1 MQMLSTV
8 CILHFELT
16 DRHSSVVAVLRRVL
30 ALNLLV
36 AIAKIA
42 LGYFS
47 GAVSI
52 LSDGFHSL
60 ADASSNVVALVGV
73 SAAQRPADED
83 HPYGHRK
90 YETMASVGILMF
102 MLLALTEVARHA
114 VEHLRAPSVPSVLPA
129 GIITMVA
136 TLVVNLFVVRYESSA
151 GRRLRSE
158 VLSADAKHTRSDVWT
173 TIAVLVALAGVW
185 LGYPILDGIAGIVVS
200 AFIGYA
206 CWQIAREA
214 SGVLADEIVLA
225 EGDIRPVVESVP
237 GVVGCEKI
245 RTRGSADSVFV
256 DLHLWI
262 DGRTPL
268 GEAHALSH
276 VVKDRLMTRFPEVV
290 DVVIHI
296 EPPKMSSQSP
306 TSNIQGR
313 DARPDGPPEG
323 GPYDRT

>member
-1 MQMLSTV
+1 M
-8 CILHFELT
+8 T
-16 DRHSSVVAVLRRVL
+16 DRHHSVVSVLRRVL

-36 AIAKIA
+36 AFAKIS

-73 SAAQRPADED
+73 FAAQRPADRD

-102 MLLALTEVARHA
+102 MLLVLSEVARTA
-114 VEHLRAPSVPSVLPA
+114 IEHLRVSSTPTVLPLGLA
-129 GIITMVA
+129 TMLA
-136 TLVVNLFVVRYESSA
+136 TLAVNLFVVRYESQA

-158 VLSADAKHTRSDVWT
+158 VLGADAKHTKSDVWT
-173 TIAVLVALAGVW
+173 TLAVLVALVGVG
-185 LGYPILDGIAGIVVS
+185 LGFPVLDPIAGLVVS
-200 AFIGYA
+200 GFIGYA

-214 SGVLADEIVLA
+214 SGVLADQIVLA
-225 EGDIRPVVESVP
+225 EGDIRGVVDSVP
-237 GVVGCEKI
+237 GVIGCEKI
-245 RTRGSADSVFV
+245 RTRGSADNVFV

-268 GEAHALSH
+268 GQAHALSH
-276 VVKDRLMTRFPEVV
+276 VVKDKLMARFPEVV

-296 EPPKMSSQSP
+296 EPPHGQREIPKPKAQIPNRKRS
-306 TSNIQGR
+306 
-313 DARPDGPPEG
+313 
-323 GPYDRT
+323 

>member
-1 MQMLSTV
+1 MAHS
-8 CILHFELT
+8 
-16 DRHSSVVAVLRRVL
+16 DRARVLKRSDSSDRYQSVVRVLRRVL
-30 ALNLLV
+30 ALNLIV
-36 AIAKIA
+36 AFAKIA

-73 SAAQRPADED
+73 SAARRPADAD

-102 MLLALTEVARHA
+102 MLLVLSEVARNA
-114 VEHLRAPSVPSVLPA
+114 IVRLRAPGTPAVLPLGLA
-129 GIITMVA
+129 TMVA
-136 TLVVNLFVVRYESSA
+136 TLVVNVFVVRYESRA

-158 VLSADAKHTRSDVWT
+158 VLGADAKHTKSDVWT
-173 TIAVLVALAGVW
+173 TLAVLVALVGVW
-185 LGYPILDGIAGIVVS
+185 LGFPVLDPIAGLVVS
-200 AFIGYA
+200 GFIGYA

-214 SGVLADEIVLA
+214 SGVLADEVVLA
-225 EGDIRPVVESVP
+225 DEDIRPVVESVP

-245 RTRGSADSVFV
+245 RTRGPSDSVFV

-276 VVKDRLMTRFPEVV
+276 VVKDKLMARFPEIV

-296 EPPKMSSQSP
+296 EPPH
-306 TSNIQGR
+306 
-313 DARPDGPPEG
+313 GPPAG
-323 GPYDRT
+323 GPYAR

>member
-1 MQMLSTV
+1 LN
-8 CILHFELT
+8 FELT
-16 DRHSSVVAVLRRVL
+16 DRHRSVVRVLRRVL
-30 ALNLLV
+30 VLNLIV
-36 AIAKIA
+36 AVAKIT

-73 SAAQRPADED
+73 SAARRPADEN

-90 YETMASVGILMF
+90 YETMASIAILMF
-102 MLLALTEVARHA
+102 MLLVLSEVARHA
-114 VEHLRAPSVPSVLPA
+114 IVHLQAPGTPA
-129 GIITMVA
+129 VIPIGFITMLA
-136 TLVVNLFVVRYESSA
+136 TLVVNVFVVRYESSA

-158 VLSADAKHTRSDVWT
+158 VLGADAKHTRSDVWT
-173 TIAVLVALAGVW
+173 TIAVLVALTGVG
-185 LGYPILDGIAGIVVS
+185 LGYPILDPIAGLIVSV
-200 AFIGYA
+200 FIAYA

-214 SGVLADEIVLA
+214 SGILADEIVLPQ
-225 EGDIRPVVESVP
+225 EDIRSVVEAVP
-237 GVVGCEKI
+237 GVVGTEKI
-245 RTRGSADSVFV
+245 RTRGPADSVFV

-276 VVKDRLMTRFPEVV
+276 VVKDKLMARFPEIV

-296 EPPKMSSQSP
+296 EPPHP
-306 TSNIQGR
+306 TSNSQF
-313 DARPDGPPEG
+313 P
-323 GPYDRT
+323 TSK

>member
-1 MQMLSTV
+1 MVADSDSARV
-8 CILHFELT
+8 LT
-16 DRHSSVVAVLRRVL
+16 DRHRSVVRVLRRVL
-30 ALNLLV
+30 ILNLIV
-36 AIAKIA
+36 AIAKVS

-73 SAAQRPADED
+73 SAAQRPADEN

-90 YETMASVGILMF
+90 YETMASIAILMF
-102 MLLALTEVARHA
+102 MLLVLSEVARNA
-114 VEHLRAPSVPSVLPA
+114 IAHLRAPAVPTVLPA

-136 TLVVNLFVVRYESSA
+136 TLVINVFVVRYESRA

-158 VLSADAKHTRSDVWT
+158 VLGADAKHTRSDVWT
-173 TIAVLVALAGVW
+173 TIAVLAALTGVA
-185 LGYPILDGIAGIVVS
+185 LGYPVLDPIAGLVVS
-200 AFIGYA
+200 VFIGYA

-225 EGDIRPVVESVP
+225 EENIRSVVQSVP
-237 GVVGCEKI
+237 GVIGCEKI
-245 RTRGSADSVFV
+245 RTRGPADNVFV

-262 DGRTPL
+262 DARTPL

-276 VVKDRLMTRFPEVV
+276 VVKDRLMARFPEIV

-296 EPPKMSSQSP
+296 EPPHEQLPNPKSQVP
-306 TSNIQGR
+306 N
-313 DARPDGPPEG
+313 PDH
-323 GPYDRT
+323 

>member
-1 MQMLSTV
+1 VVADSDRARVLN
-8 CILHFELT
+8 
-16 DRHSSVVAVLRRVL
+16 DRHRSVVRVL
-30 ALNLLV
+30 WRVLVLNLLV
-36 AIAKIA
+36 AFAKIA

-73 SAAQRPADED
+73 SAAQRPADEN

-102 MLLALTEVARHA
+102 MLFVLVEVAQHA
-114 VEHLRAPSVPSVLPA
+114 FAHLRMPSMPAAVPL
-129 GIITMVA
+129 GITTMLV
-136 TLVVNLFVVRYESSA
+136 TLAINVIVVRYESSE

-158 VLSADAKHTRSDVWT
+158 VLGADAKHTKSDVWT
-173 TIAVLVALAGVW
+173 TTAVLVALAGVW
-185 LGYPILDGIAGIVVS
+185 LGYPILDPLAGLIVTL
-200 AFIGYA
+200 FIGYA

-214 SGVLADEIVLA
+214 SGVLADQIVLP
-225 EGDIRPVVESVP
+225 EEDIRAVVESVS
-237 GVVGCEKI
+237 GVVGTEKI

-276 VVKDRLMTRFPEVV
+276 VVKDKLMARFPEIV

-296 EPPKMSSQSP
+296 EPPH
-306 TSNIQGR
+306 R
-313 DARPDGPPEG
+313 AA
-323 GPYDRT
+323 

>member
-1 MQMLSTV
+1 M
-8 CILHFELT
+8 T
-16 DRHSSVVAVLRRVL
+16 DRHHSVVRVLRRVL

-36 AIAKIA
+36 AFAKIA

-90 YETMASVGILMF
+90 YETMASLGILMF
-102 MLLALTEVARHA
+102 MLIVLSEVARNA
-114 VEHLRAPSVPSVLPA
+114 LGHLRAPRQPSVLPV
-129 GIITMVA
+129 GMITMVA
-136 TLVVNLFVVRYESSA
+136 TLAVNVLVVRYESRA
-151 GRRLRSE
+151 ARRLRSE
-158 VLSADAKHTRSDVWT
+158 VLGADARHTQSDVWT
-173 TIAVLVALAGVW
+173 TVAVLAALVGVW
-185 LGYPILDGIAGIVVS
+185 FGYPIFDPLAGLVVS
-200 AFIGYA
+200 VFIGYA

-214 SGVLADEIVLA
+214 SGILADQVVIA
-225 EGDIRPVVESVP
+225 EEELRSIVESVP
-237 GVVGCEKI
+237 GVVGSEKI
-245 RTRGSADSVFV
+245 RTRGTADTVFV

-262 DGRTPL
+262 DPRTPL

-276 VVKDRLMTRFPEVV
+276 VVKDRLMAQFPEIV

-296 EPPKMSSQSP
+296 EPPH
-306 TSNIQGR
+306 
-313 DARPDGPPEG
+313 
-323 GPYDRT
+323 

>member
-1 MQMLSTV
+1 MLFAF
-8 CILHFELT
+8 CISNFELT
-16 DRHSSVVAVLRRVL
+16 DRHQSVVRVLRRVL
-30 ALNLLV
+30 ILNLIV
-36 AIAKIA
+36 AIAKVS

-73 SAAQRPADED
+73 SAAQRPADEN

-90 YETMASVGILMF
+90 YETMASVAILMF
-102 MLLALTEVARHA
+102 MLLVLSEVARNA
-114 VEHLRAPSVPSVLPA
+114 IAHLRAPAIPTVLPA

-136 TLVVNLFVVRYESSA
+136 TLVVNVFVVRYESRA

-158 VLSADAKHTRSDVWT
+158 VLGADAKHTRSDVWT
-173 TIAVLVALAGVW
+173 TIAVLAALTGVA
-185 LGYPILDGIAGIVVS
+185 LGYPVLDPIAGLVVS
-200 AFIGYA
+200 VFIGYA

-225 EGDIRPVVESVP
+225 EEPIRSVVQSVP
-237 GVVGCEKI
+237 GVIGCEKI
-245 RTRGSADSVFV
+245 RTRGPADNVFV

-262 DGRTPL
+262 DARTPL

-276 VVKDRLMTRFPEVV
+276 VVKDRLMARFPEIV

-296 EPPKMSSQSP
+296 EPPHEQLPNPKFQLP
-306 TSNIQGR
+306 N
-313 DARPDGPPEG
+313 PNH
-323 GPYDRT
+323 

>member
-1 MQMLSTV
+1 VVADSDSARV
-8 CILHFELT
+8 LT
-16 DRHSSVVAVLRRVL
+16 DRHRSVVRVLRRVL
-30 ALNLLV
+30 ILNLIV
-36 AIAKIA
+36 AIAKVS

-73 SAAQRPADED
+73 SAAQRPADEN

-90 YETMASVGILMF
+90 YETMASVAILMF
-102 MLLALTEVARHA
+102 MLLVLSEVARHA
-114 VEHLRAPSVPSVLPA
+114 IAHLRAPGMPTVLPA

-136 TLVVNLFVVRYESSA
+136 TLVINVFVVRYESRA

-158 VLSADAKHTRSDVWT
+158 VLGADAKHTKSDVWT
-173 TIAVLVALAGVW
+173 TIAVLAALTGVA
-185 LGYPILDGIAGIVVS
+185 LGYPVLDPIAGLVVS
-200 AFIGYA
+200 VFIGYA

-225 EGDIRPVVESVP
+225 EENIRGVVQSVP
-237 GVVGCEKI
+237 GVIGCEKI
-245 RTRGSADSVFV
+245 RTRGPADSVFV

-262 DGRTPL
+262 DARTPL

-276 VVKDRLMTRFPEVV
+276 VVKDRLMASFPEIV

-296 EPPKMSSQSP
+296 EPPHEQLPNPKSQIP
-306 TSNIQGR
+306 N
-313 DARPDGPPEG
+313 PNH
-323 GPYDRT
+323 

>member
-1 MQMLSTV
+1 LN
-8 CILHFELT
+8 FELT
-16 DRHSSVVAVLRRVL
+16 ERHQSVVRVLRRVL
-30 ALNLLV
+30 ILNLIV
-36 AIAKIA
+36 AIAKVS

-73 SAAQRPADED
+73 SAAQRPADEN

-90 YETMASVGILMF
+90 YETMASVAILMF
-102 MLLALTEVARHA
+102 MLLVLSEVARNA
-114 VEHLRAPSVPSVLPA
+114 IAHLRAPAVPTVLPA

-136 TLVVNLFVVRYESSA
+136 TLVINVFVVRYESRA

-158 VLSADAKHTRSDVWT
+158 VLGADAKHTRSDVWT
-173 TIAVLVALAGVW
+173 TIAVLAALTGVA
-185 LGYPILDGIAGIVVS
+185 LGYPVLDPIAGLVVS
-200 AFIGYA
+200 VFIGYA

-225 EGDIRPVVESVP
+225 EENIRGVVQSVP
-237 GVVGCEKI
+237 GVIGCEKI
-245 RTRGSADSVFV
+245 RTRGPADNVFV

-262 DGRTPL
+262 DARTPL

-276 VVKDRLMTRFPEVV
+276 VVKDRLMARFPEIV

-296 EPPKMSSQSP
+296 EPPHEQLPNPKSQIP
-306 TSNIQGR
+306 NPNQ
-313 DARPDGPPEG
+313 
-323 GPYDRT
+323 

>member
-1 MQMLSTV
+1 MN
-8 CILHFELT
+8 FELT
-16 DRHSSVVAVLRRVL
+16 ERHQSVVRVLRRVL
-30 ALNLLV
+30 ILNLIV
-36 AIAKIA
+36 AIAKVS

-73 SAAQRPADED
+73 SAAQRPADEN

-90 YETMASVGILMF
+90 YETMASVAILMF
-102 MLLALTEVARHA
+102 MLLVLSEVARNA
-114 VEHLRAPSVPSVLPA
+114 IAHLRAPAVPTVLPA

-136 TLVVNLFVVRYESSA
+136 TLVINVFVVRYESRA

-158 VLSADAKHTRSDVWT
+158 VLGADAKHTRSDVWT
-173 TIAVLVALAGVW
+173 TIAVLAALTGVA
-185 LGYPILDGIAGIVVS
+185 LGYPVLDPIAGLVVS
-200 AFIGYA
+200 VFIGYA

-225 EGDIRPVVESVP
+225 EENIRSVVQSVP
-237 GVVGCEKI
+237 GVIGCEKI
-245 RTRGSADSVFV
+245 RTRGPADNVFV

-262 DGRTPL
+262 DARTPL

-276 VVKDRLMTRFPEVV
+276 VVKDRLMARFPEIV

-296 EPPKMSSQSP
+296 EPPHEQLPNSQP
-306 TSNIQGR
+306 QLPNPNHHGH
-313 DARPDGPPEG
+313 
-323 GPYDRT
+323 

>member
-1 MQMLSTV
+1 VAHS
-8 CILHFELT
+8 
-16 DRHSSVVAVLRRVL
+16 DRARVLKRSDNSDRYQSVVRVLRRVL
-30 ALNLLV
+30 ALNLIV
-36 AIAKIA
+36 AFAKIA

-73 SAAQRPADED
+73 SAARRPADAD

-102 MLLALTEVARHA
+102 MLLVLSEVARNA
-114 VEHLRAPSVPSVLPA
+114 IVRLRAPGTPAVLPLGLA
-129 GIITMVA
+129 TMVA
-136 TLVVNLFVVRYESSA
+136 TLVVNVFVVRYESRA

-158 VLSADAKHTRSDVWT
+158 VLGADAKHTKSDVWT
-173 TIAVLVALAGVW
+173 TLAVLVALVGVW
-185 LGYPILDGIAGIVVS
+185 LGFPVLDPIAGLVVS
-200 AFIGYA
+200 GFIGYA

-214 SGVLADEIVLA
+214 SGVLADEVVLA
-225 EGDIRPVVESVP
+225 EEDIRPVVESVP

-245 RTRGSADSVFV
+245 RTRGPSDSVFV

-276 VVKDRLMTRFPEVV
+276 VVKDKLMARYPEIV

-296 EPPKMSSQSP
+296 EPPHEEIPNPKSQMP
-306 TSNIQGR
+306 N
-313 DARPDGPPEG
+313 PNL
-323 GPYDRT
+323 

>member
-1 MQMLSTV
+1 LN
-8 CILHFELT
+8 FELT
-16 DRHSSVVAVLRRVL
+16 ERHQSVVRVLRRVL
-30 ALNLLV
+30 ILNLIV
-36 AIAKIA
+36 AIAKVS

-73 SAAQRPADED
+73 SAAQRPADEN

-90 YETMASVGILMF
+90 YETMASVAILMF
-102 MLLALTEVARHA
+102 MLLVLSEVARNA
-114 VEHLRAPSVPSVLPA
+114 IAHLRAPAVPTVLPA

-136 TLVVNLFVVRYESSA
+136 TLVINVFVVRYESRA

-158 VLSADAKHTRSDVWT
+158 VLGADAKHTRSDVWT
-173 TIAVLVALAGVW
+173 TIAVLAALTGVA
-185 LGYPILDGIAGIVVS
+185 LGYPVLDPIAGLVVS
-200 AFIGYA
+200 VFIGYA

-225 EGDIRPVVESVP
+225 EENIRSVVQSVP
-237 GVVGCEKI
+237 GVIGCEKI
-245 RTRGSADSVFV
+245 RTRGPADNVFV

-262 DGRTPL
+262 DARTPL

-276 VVKDRLMTRFPEVV
+276 VVKDRLMARFPEIV

-296 EPPKMSSQSP
+296 EPPHEQLPNSQPQLPSP
-306 TSNIQGR
+306 NHHGH
-313 DARPDGPPEG
+313 
-323 GPYDRT
+323 

>member
-1 MQMLSTV
+1 M
-8 CILHFELT
+8 LHFELT
-16 DRHSSVVAVLRRVL
+16 ERHQSVVRVLRRVL
-30 ALNLLV
+30 ILNLIV
-36 AIAKIA
+36 AIAKVS

-73 SAAQRPADED
+73 SAAQRPADEN

-90 YETMASVGILMF
+90 YETMASVAILMF
-102 MLLALTEVARHA
+102 MLLVLSEVARNA
-114 VEHLRAPSVPSVLPA
+114 IAHLRAPAVPTVLPA

-136 TLVVNLFVVRYESSA
+136 TLVINVFVVRYESRA

-158 VLSADAKHTRSDVWT
+158 VLGADAKHTRSDVWT
-173 TIAVLVALAGVW
+173 TIAVLAALTGVA
-185 LGYPILDGIAGIVVS
+185 LGYPVLDPIAGLVVS
-200 AFIGYA
+200 VFIGYA

-225 EGDIRPVVESVP
+225 EENIRSVVQSVP
-237 GVVGCEKI
+237 GVIGCEKI
-245 RTRGSADSVFV
+245 RTRGPADNVFV

-262 DGRTPL
+262 DARTPL

-276 VVKDRLMTRFPEVV
+276 VVKDRLMARFPEIV

-296 EPPKMSSQSP
+296 EPPHEQLPNPKPQLP
-306 TSNIQGR
+306 NPNHHGH
-313 DARPDGPPEG
+313 
-323 GPYDRT
+323 

>member
-1 MQMLSTV
+1 MADP
-8 CILHFELT
+8 
-16 DRHSSVVAVLRRVL
+16 DRARVLKRSDNSDRYQSVVRVLRRVL
-30 ALNLLV
+30 VLNLIV
-36 AIAKIA
+36 AFAKIA

-73 SAAQRPADED
+73 SAARRPADAD

-102 MLLALTEVARHA
+102 MLLVLSEVARNA
-114 VEHLRAPSVPSVLPA
+114 IARLRAPGTPAVLPLGLA
-129 GIITMVA
+129 TMVA
-136 TLVVNLFVVRYESSA
+136 TLVVNLFVVRYESRA

-158 VLSADAKHTRSDVWT
+158 VLGADAKHTKSDVWT
-173 TIAVLVALAGVW
+173 TLAVLVALVGVG
-185 LGYPILDGIAGIVVS
+185 LGFPVLDPIAGLVVS
-200 AFIGYA
+200 GFIGYA

-214 SGVLADEIVLA
+214 SGVLADQVVLA
-225 EGDIRPVVESVP
+225 EDDIRPVVESVP
-237 GVVGCEKI
+237 GVIGCEKI
-245 RTRGSADSVFV
+245 RTRGSADNVFV

-268 GEAHALSH
+268 GQAHALSH
-276 VVKDRLMTRFPEVV
+276 VVKDKLMARFPEVV

-296 EPPKMSSQSP
+296 EPPHGQREIPKPKAQIPNRKRS
-306 TSNIQGR
+306 
-313 DARPDGPPEG
+313 
-323 GPYDRT
+323 

>member
-1 MQMLSTV
+1 M
-8 CILHFELT
+8 HFELT
-16 DRHSSVVAVLRRVL
+16 SIDRHRSVVRVLRRVL

-60 ADASSNVVALVGV
+60 ADASSNVVALVGI
-73 SAAQRPADED
+73 SAAQRPADEN

-102 MLLALTEVARHA
+102 MLLVLSEVARNA
-114 VEHLRAPSVPSVLPA
+114 IVHLRTPRSPSALPI
-129 GIITMVA
+129 GMVTMLV
-136 TLVVNLFVVRYESSA
+136 TLAINVFVVRYESRA

-158 VLSADAKHTRSDVWT
+158 VLGADARHTQSDVWT
-173 TIAVLVALAGVW
+173 TLAVVVALTGVW
-185 LGYPILDGIAGIVVS
+185 LGYPVLDPLAGLVVS
-200 AFIGYA
+200 VFIGYA

-214 SGVLADEIVLA
+214 SGVLADHVVLA
-225 EGDIRPVVESVP
+225 EDEIRSVVESVP
-237 GVVGCEKI
+237 GVIGSEKI
-245 RTRGSADSVFV
+245 RTRGTADTVFV
-256 DLHLWI
+256 DLHLWV
-262 DGRTPL
+262 DPRTPL

-276 VVKDRLMTRFPEVV
+276 TVKDRLMQQFPAIV

-296 EPPKMSSQSP
+296 EPPHQEALNPKSRSRNP
-306 TSNIQGR
+306 NT
-313 DARPDGPPEG
+313 
-323 GPYDRT
+323 

>member
-1 MQMLSTV
+1 LN
-8 CILHFELT
+8 FELT
-16 DRHSSVVAVLRRVL
+16 DRHRSVVTVLRRVL
-30 ALNLLV
+30 VLNLIV
-36 AIAKIA
+36 AFAKIA

-60 ADASSNVVALVGV
+60 ADASSNIVALVGV
-73 SAAQRPADED
+73 SAAQRPADQN

-102 MLLALTEVARHA
+102 MLLVLSEVARNA
-114 VEHLRAPSVPSVLPA
+114 VEHLRVPSTPTVLPLGLA
-129 GIITMVA
+129 TMVV
-136 TLVVNLFVVRYESSA
+136 TLVINVFVVRYESRA

-173 TIAVLVALAGVW
+173 TLAVLLALAGVG
-185 LGYPILDGIAGIVVS
+185 LGYPVLDPIAGLVVS

-214 SGVLADEIVLA
+214 SGVLADEVVLA
-225 EGDIRPVVESVP
+225 DDDIRPVVESVP
-237 GVVGCEKI
+237 GVMGCEKI
-245 RTRGSADSVFV
+245 RTRGSADNVFV

-262 DGRTPL
+262 DGQTPL
-268 GEAHALSH
+268 GQAHALSH
-276 VVKDRLMTRFPEVV
+276 VVKDKLMARFPEIV

-296 EPPKMSSQSP
+296 EPPPEQIPHPKSQIP
-306 TSNIQGR
+306 HPNR
-313 DARPDGPPEG
+313 
-323 GPYDRT
+323 